1 MPRSRQMRRQGPS
14 KIGEAVMNVA
24 KPIART
30 IKFAGEKAISGY
42 LGATNKLANKIQSKL
57 PPMKNTAQP
66 SKKPRRR

>member
-14 KIGEAVMNVA
+14 KMVEAA

-30 IKFAGEKAISGY
+30 IRMVGEKAISGY

-57 PPMKNTAQP
+57 PA
-66 SKKPRRR
+66 KKGTTSSRSRRQVR